1 LNIVTVTLPCLV
13 IAQLAYSQE
22 ATQREK
28 ATVGHD
34 EIIRQLRAAY
44 AAFNRG
50 DFDAAVAALDPKIEW
65 TEPTEFPGGGACHGR
80 EAVKKYLMQSGA
92 GWAEGGSES
101 ERFITAG
108 DRISAFARQD

>member
-1 LNIVTVTLPCLV
+1 MNIVTVTLPCLV

-50 DFDAAVAALDPKIEW
+50 DFDAAVAALDPKSNGQRPRNSLVVGHA
-65 TEPTEFPGGGACHGR
+65 TGAR
-80 EAVKKYLMQSGA
+80 PL
-92 GWAEGGSES
+92 
-101 ERFITAG
+101 RNI
-108 DRISAFARQD
+108 

>member
-1 LNIVTVTLPCLV
+1 MNVVTVALLCLV

-28 ATVGHD
+28 ASLGYD
-34 EIIRQLRAAY
+34 EIIWQLRAAY

-65 TEPTEFPGGGACHGR
+65 TEPTEFPGNETCHGR

-92 GWAEGGSES
+92 G
-101 ERFITAG
+101 
-108 DRISAFARQD
+108 

>member
-1 LNIVTVTLPCLV
+1 LNTVTVTLLCLV

-34 EIIRQLRAAY
+34 EIIWQLRAAY

-50 DFDAAVAALDPKIEW
+50 DFNAAVAALDPKIEW
-65 TEPTEFPGGGACHGR
+65 TEPTEFPGGGTCHGR

-92 GWAEGGSES
+92 GWAEGSSES
-101 ERFITAG
+101 ERFKTAG
-108 DRISAFARQD
+108 DRNSAFARQD

>member
-1 LNIVTVTLPCLV
+1 MNIVTVTLLCLV

-34 EIIRQLRAAY
+34 EIIWQLRAAY

-50 DFDAAVAALDPKIEW
+50 DFDAAVATLIPRSNGQS
-65 TEPTEFPGGGACHGR
+65 PRNSPGGGTCHGR

-92 GWAEGGSES
+92 A
-101 ERFITAG
+101 
-108 DRISAFARQD
+108 

>member
-1 LNIVTVTLPCLV
+1 LNIVTVTLLCLV

-34 EIIRQLRAAY
+34 EIIWQLRAGY

-65 TEPTEFPGGGACHGR
+65 TEPTEFPGGGTCHGH
-80 EAVKKYLMQSGA
+80 EAVKKYLMRSGA
-92 GWAEGGSES
+92 GWADGSSES

>member
-1 LNIVTVTLPCLV
+1 MNIVTVTLLCLV

-34 EIIRQLRAAY
+34 EIIWQLRAAY

-50 DFDAAVAALDPKIEW
+50 DFDAAVAALIPRSNGQSPRNSLVVGHA
-65 TEPTEFPGGGACHGR
+65 TGARPLEISDAIGSGMGR
-80 EAVKKYLMQSGA
+80 GQQ
-92 GWAEGGSES
+92 
-101 ERFITAG
+101 
-108 DRISAFARQD
+108 RI